1 MALAVPLFF
10 LCPDPRRWGLSQH
23 ERKGLPELSKVV
35 YTKIDLRRLKQ
46 SDGDDSL
53 RHGRWSAIL
62 S

>member
-10 LCPDPRRWGLSQH
+10 SLPRGYGGSLKNG
-23 ERKGLPELSKVV
+23 RKGLPELSKVV

-46 SDGDDSL
+46 SGGDDSL